1 MNALESPH
9 RLPDDTNGTHPT
21 PLQHMSARVLS
32 HEARL
37 DAHDDDIATL
47 KLGQPYRGIERALLL
62 ALLVFAAAT
71 MGGVLGLVH
80 YARELVQHLPR

>member
-9 RLPDDTNGTHPT
+9 ALPSDSNGTQPT

-47 KLGQPYRGIERALLL
+47 KLGQPY
-62 ALLVFAAAT
+62 
-71 MGGVLGLVH
+71 
-80 YARELVQHLPR
+80 